1 MLVLDEKTVIEMADV
16 VNYKG
21 GDTVMK
27 LLKEMYDDVQD
38 RFFRH
43 GLDVWFEHP
52 KMKSGRIKGLTQETF
67 PLIGTIKTNMGDRRL
82 RFCRTRVV
90 EPNGVVRYTPPTIT
104 IDTRKFKLGQTDID
118 YIIFLM
124 AAFAPL
130 RNGRIRMIDTL
141 AEHKE
146 KARVRGRSAMVAYH
160 IFDGMGDLYNDSD
173 KLKKFCLNWGIT
185 IAGKVDD
192 QLKNELAD
200 MIEGAEQRKDK
211 EYGYDA
217 FKDAILSSDP
227 LFSLRV
233 LVQQLIQGDI
243 IYYNEKLFQVKFR
256 GNDETIFK
264 VPLSRT
270 HEWKKAMVEMLQK
283 NKETLSNLMDLVK
296 PKKKEAKV
304 EKEPE
309 PEPEEEPVQAQP
321 PVTQDNRPA
330 LPDPLTKESIAALD
344 YGIMQKL
351 IKELDPGIK
360 ERVSKVDSIT
370 MLVNW
375 YIRDQKPRPE

>member
-1 MLVLDEKTVIEMADV
+1 MLVLDEKTVIEMTDV

-21 GDTVMK
+21 SDTVMK
-27 LLKEMYDDVQD
+27 LLKEKYDDVQE
-38 RFFRH
+38 RFFSH

-90 EPNGVVRYTPPTIT
+90 EPNGVIKYTPPTIT

-130 RNGRIRMIDTL
+130 RNGRIKMIDTL
-141 AEHKE
+141 AEHKA
-146 KARVRGRSAMVAYH
+146 KVVARGRSTMVAYH
-160 IFDGMGDLYNDSD
+160 IFNEMGDLYSDSD
-173 KLKKFCLNWGIT
+173 KLKRFCLNWGVT

-217 FKDAILSSDP
+217 FKDAIRSADP
-227 LFSLRV
+227 LFTIRV
-233 LVQQLIQGDI
+233 LVSQLIQENI
-243 IYYNEKLFQVKFR
+243 IYYNDKLFQVKFK
-256 GNDETIFK
+256 GNDETVFK

-283 NKETLSNLMDLVK
+283 NQETLSNLMDLVK

-309 PEPEEEPVQAQP
+309 PEEVHGQTQQ
-321 PVTQDNRPA
+321 PVTHDDNRPP
-330 LPDPLTKESIAALD
+330 LPDPLTRESIEALD
-344 YGIMQKL
+344 YGVIMKL
-351 IKELDPGIK
+351 CKELDPQIK
-360 ERVSKVDSIT
+360 AKLNKQEAIT
-370 MLVNW
+370 MLLNW
-375 YIRDQKPRPE
+375 YIRDNKPRPE